1 MTGWR
6 RGIAA
11 GLLVGVT
18 GCATTQQSA
27 QVGKLSLEV
36 AKLET
41 RIAALEQH
49 QAPQTEASAWSGSS
63 MQELPSVTP
72 STDATAHVKPTTRR
86 IQQALKNA
94 GFYAGEID
102 GRMGPKTKQAVK
114 EFQKANELN
123 ADGVVGRKTWLRLG
137 THLTTTASVSSAP
150 AEQ

>member
-11 GLLVGVT
+11 GLLAGVA

-41 RIAALEQH
+41 RIAAIEQH

-63 MQELPSVTP
+63 THELPSVSP
-72 STDATAHVKPTTRR
+72 SSDATTRVKPTTRR

-94 GFYAGEID
+94 GFYAGEVD
-102 GRMGPKTKQAVK
+102 GHMGPKTKQAVK
-114 EFQKANELN
+114 DFQKANELT
-123 ADGVVGRKTWLRLG
+123 ADGVVGRKTWIRLG
-137 THLTTTASVSSAP
+137 SHLTTAAAVSSAP
-150 AEQ
+150 SE